1 MDRCH
6 QSTHNWQHIFKH
18 KRASCASKRQCPS
31 RIWMQSGN
39 HRTMRIRVSNRR
51 SKIHRYY
58 SSTSRNNWWRKRC
71 SFCIHTRECVGCTA
85 ECTSFRQRNAIQYR
99 YCSFVIVIQLT
110 GDKKNKDPVG
120 ALKMQIDGRPLAG
133 LSWERT
139 REDVLTQHLEKSEQ
153 LGCLYFY
160 RKAKLFLP
168 VDVDDINMVACKER

>member
-18 KRASCASKRQCPS
+18 KRRVALRRDNVQIESGCKAVITERGASASQIAAAKFIGIIPRL
-31 RIWMQSGN
+31 RGTTGAAN
-39 HRTMRIRVSNRR
+39 GAVSAYT
-51 SKIHRYY
+51 H
-58 SSTSRNNWWRKRC
+58 
-71 SFCIHTRECVGCTA
+71 ECVGCLP
-85 ECTSFRQRNAIQYR
+85 ECNSLRQRNAIQFR

-120 ALKMQIDGRPLAG
+120 ALKMQLDGRPLAG
-133 LSWERT
+133 FSWERT